1 MSSPASR
8 TVISV
13 SAEVPMM
20 EERLNSMEAKLA
32 KLDQLETAVGEIKA
46 TLSQLLRYHET
57 R

>member
-1 MSSPASR
+1 
-8 TVISV
+8 
-13 SAEVPMM
+13 MM

>member
-32 KLDQLETAVGEIKA
+32 KLDQLETAGGRDQSHAKSVVA
-46 TLSQLLRYHET
+46 LS
-57 R
+57 